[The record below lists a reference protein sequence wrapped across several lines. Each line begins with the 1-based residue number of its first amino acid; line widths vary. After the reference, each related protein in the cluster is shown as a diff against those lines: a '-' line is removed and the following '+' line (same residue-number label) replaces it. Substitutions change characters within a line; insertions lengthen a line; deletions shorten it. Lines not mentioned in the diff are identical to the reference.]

1 MSNEHTGA
9 DRGTF
14 STAHAYIQI
23 SHTDGSFSEIGVNL
37 KPAAGLDDD
46 VEDALAECL
55 TAPEILACLLH
66 FAQDESAPVADDIP
80 SRAEAVSLSDEEME
94 RSSRLLRDTLG
105 DETEPDA

>member
-1 MSNEHTGA
+1 MRRPLQPRPGTARAAVANVWRLRRNGHGCDTGPAVGGIAGGRGKRMSNEHTGA

-55 TAPEILACLLH
+55 TAPEILA
-66 FAQDESAPVADDIP
+66 
-80 SRAEAVSLSDEEME
+80 
-94 RSSRLLRDTLG
+94 
-105 DETEPDA
+105 